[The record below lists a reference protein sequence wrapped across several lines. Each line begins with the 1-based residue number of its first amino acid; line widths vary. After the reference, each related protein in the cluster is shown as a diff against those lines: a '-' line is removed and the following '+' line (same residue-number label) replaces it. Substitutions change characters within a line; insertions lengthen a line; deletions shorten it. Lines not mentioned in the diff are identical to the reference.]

1 MKSNVIYSFHGRL
14 FVHIILSTMLAC
26 VLDFLLIIS
35 IKLINRFINDLGY
48 ENVVL
53 QANDRTTLFLT
64 LLYILIGILIFSVS
78 FALMQHRQVQYMQK
92 LSIAMHKISNGDLT
106 TTVDIE
112 GDNELSQMAME
123 LNQMAEQVR
132 SLMEREREAERTKND
147 LITNVAHD
155 LRTPLTSIIG
165 YLELLSSNRPLDEEM
180 RKKYLSIAY
189 QKSCHL
195 QVLIEDLFGFTSL
208 GYGKITAKMTELDI
222 VNLLAQLLDEF
233 YPIFEQNHLEYSYN
247 TNVSSK
253 IIVGDGTLLARLF
266 DNLLNNAVKYGN
278 DGKMIN
284 VILNAEETA
293 VTIQVINFGSI
304 IPANE
309 LNTIFEKFYRME
321 QSRSTQ
327 TGGTGLGLAIAK
339 NIVDV
344 HNGSITAESSLN
356 GTIFKVVLP
365 TIPSNQKQ
373 PFSS

>member
-1 MKSNVIYSFHGRL
+1 
-14 FVHIILSTMLAC
+14 MLAC

-365 TIPSNQKQ
+365 TIPSNQNQ

>member
-1 MKSNVIYSFHGRL
+1 
-14 FVHIILSTMLAC
+14 MLAC
-26 VLDFLLIIS
+26 VLDLLLIVS
-35 IKLINRFINDLGY
+35 IKLVNGLIEDLGY
-48 ENVVL
+48 ENIVL
-53 QANDRTTLFLT
+53 QANDKTMLFLT
-64 LLYILIGILIFSVS
+64 LLYVLIGILIFSFS

-92 LSIAMHKISNGDLT
+92 LSTAMHKISNGDLT
-106 TTVDIE
+106 TTVDVE

-132 SLMEREREAERTKND
+132 TLMEREREAERTKND

-165 YLELLSSNRPLDEEM
+165 YLELLSSNRPLDETM

-208 GYGKITAKMTELDI
+208 GYGKITAKMAELDI
-222 VNLLAQLLDEF
+222 VNLLEQLLDEF
-233 YPIFEQNHLEYSYN
+233 YPIFEQNHLQYNYN
-247 TNVSSK
+247 TNVASK
-253 IIVGDGTLLARLF
+253 IIIGDGTLLARLF

-284 VILNAEETA
+284 VILTA
-293 VTIQVINFGSI
+293 QEQVVTIQVINFGSI

-344 HNGSITAESSLN
+344 HSGTITAESSLN

>member
-1 MKSNVIYSFHGRL
+1 MKNSLIYSFRGRL

-26 VLDFLLIIS
+26 VLDLLIIIN
-35 IKLINRFINDLGY
+35 IKLVNQLLHNLGY
-48 ENVVL
+48 EDTIFQTNEK
-53 QANDRTTLFLT
+53 TMLFSI
-64 LLYILIGILIFSVS
+64 LLYVLIGILIFSLS
-78 FALMQHRQVQYMQK
+78 FTLMQHRQVQYMQK
-92 LSIAMHKISNGDLT
+92 LCTAMHKIANGDLT
-106 TTVDIE
+106 TTVEVE
-112 GDNELSQMAME
+112 GDNELSQMAVE
-123 LNQMAEQVR
+123 LNQMAQQVR
-132 SLMEREREAERTKND
+132 TLMEREREAERTKND

-165 YLELLSSNRPLDEEM
+165 YLELLSSNRPLDETV

-195 QVLIEDLFGFTSL
+195 QLLIEDLFGFTSL
-208 GYGKITAKMTELDI
+208 GYGKITAKMNELDI

-233 YPIFEQNHLEYSYN
+233 YPIFEQNHLQYN
-247 TNVSSK
+247 YTTNVPSK
-253 IIVGDGTLLARLF
+253 TIIGDGTLLARLF

-284 VILNAEETA
+284 VILTAQEEV
-293 VTIQVINFGSI
+293 VTIQVINFGTI
-304 IPANE
+304 IPTSE
-309 LNTIFEKFYRME
+309 LNMIFDKFYRME

-344 HNGSITAESSLN
+344 HNGTITAESSLN
-356 GTIFKVVLP
+356 GTVFKVVLP
-365 TIPSNQKQ
+365 MIPSDQKQ

>member
-1 MKSNVIYSFHGRL
+1 
-14 FVHIILSTMLAC
+14 
-26 VLDFLLIIS
+26 
-35 IKLINRFINDLGY
+35 
-48 ENVVL
+48 
-53 QANDRTTLFLT
+53 
-64 LLYILIGILIFSVS
+64 
-78 FALMQHRQVQYMQK
+78 
-92 LSIAMHKISNGDLT
+92 
-106 TTVDIE
+106 
-112 GDNELSQMAME
+112 
-123 LNQMAEQVR
+123 MAEQVR
-132 SLMEREREAERTKND
+132 TLMEREREAERTKND

-165 YLELLSSNRPLDEEM
+165 YLELLSSNRPLDETM

-208 GYGKITAKMTELDI
+208 GYGKITAKMAELDI
-222 VNLLAQLLDEF
+222 VNLLEQLLDEF
-233 YPIFEQNHLEYSYN
+233 YPIFEQNHLQYNYN
-247 TNVSSK
+247 TNVASK
-253 IIVGDGTLLARLF
+253 IIIGDGTLLARLF

-284 VILNAEETA
+284 VILTA
-293 VTIQVINFGSI
+293 QEQVVTIQVINFGSI

-344 HNGSITAESSLN
+344 HSGTITAESSLN